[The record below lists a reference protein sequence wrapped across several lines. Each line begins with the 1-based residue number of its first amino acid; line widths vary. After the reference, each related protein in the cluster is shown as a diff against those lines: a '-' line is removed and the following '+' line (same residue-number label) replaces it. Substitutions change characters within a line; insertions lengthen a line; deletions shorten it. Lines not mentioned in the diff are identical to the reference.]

1 VVGSEALAQFKVYC
15 DEWTV
20 AFASSAHGQ
29 AGKDQAQDFVDT
41 EHSTTDPLR
50 IRLQSSSYV
59 SPDYPWFVMLKRPV
73 LKGHFNSA
81 TAAQEF
87 ADLVS
92 GVLVE
97 ADSEAED
104 SLVGSW
110 Q

>member
-1 VVGSEALAQFKVYC
+1 
-15 DEWTV
+15 
-20 AFASSAHGQ
+20 
-29 AGKDQAQDFVDT
+29 
-41 EHSTTDPLR
+41 
-50 IRLQSSSYV
+50 
-59 SPDYPWFVMLKRPV
+59 MLKRPV